1 MELLTAERP
10 ETRDAR
16 RAKGGSAWMDALC
29 ARHGVKVA
37 MVYSSVFPEIPR
49 SWVPLGRLRLGKR
62 RVTPADSVVMFW
74 AVDRP
79 AAAAATAELIEFRK
93 TLPPGVRF
101 DFEDARARR

>member
-1 MELLTAERP
+1 GPLVTGVQ
-10 ETRDAR
+10 TC
-16 RAKGGSAWMDALC
+16 ALPIC

-79 AAAAATAELIEFRK
+79 AAAAATAELIEFQK
-93 TLPPGVRF
+93 TLPPRSEERRVGQ
-101 DFEDARARR
+101 EGRAWR